1 MSMNFSKNFQNNTKV
16 RQTSWIW
23 LFRPRF
29 WQMLCIV
36 KEIYQ
41 KKHVNFRLEYVIT
54 GRNKNLILLC
64 NRLRKRLVKEGNCDY
79 LH

>member
-16 RQTSWIW
+16 RQKSRIW
-23 LFRPRF
+23 LFLPPF
-29 WQMLCIV
+29 WQILCIA

-64 NRLRKRLVKEGNCDY
+64 KSLSFKKKAG
-79 LH
+79 

>member
-16 RQTSWIW
+16 GFGWFC
-23 LFRPRF
+23 LFLPPF
-29 WQMLCIV
+29 WQILCIV

-41 KKHVNFRLEYVIT
+41 KKHVDFRLEYVIT
-54 GRNKNLILLC
+54 QTNKNLILLC
-64 NRLRKRLVKEGNCDY
+64 NRLRKRLVKEGSCDY

>member
-1 MSMNFSKNFQNNTKV
+1 M
-16 RQTSWIW
+16 
-23 LFRPRF
+23 
-29 WQMLCIV
+29 

-41 KKHVNFRLEYVIT
+41 KKHVDFRLEYVIT
-54 GRNKNLILLC
+54 QINKNLTLLC